1 MRAALDVWRQALVTT
16 VRQDRPDLTARQ
28 LAVLLTVYLT
38 APPHTVRGL
47 ATTLNVSKPAVT
59 RALDRLGTFGFV
71 RRKQD
76 DADKRNVLVQRTVKG
91 SVYLSEFGEI
101 VHQAM
106 QGSGQDA
113 DDETPANG
121 RAVSNDTEPK
131 RDGQ

>member
-47 ATTLNVSKPAVT
+47 ATTLNISKPAVT
-59 RALDRLGTFGFV
+59 RALDRLGVFGFV
-71 RRKQD
+71 KRKQD
-76 DADKRNVLVQRTVKG
+76 EADKRNVLVQRTVKG

-101 VHQAM
+101 VHRAM
-106 QGSGQDA
+106 R
-113 DDETPANG
+113 ETA
-121 RAVSNDTEPK
+121 SESTEAK
-131 RDGQ
+131 E

>member
-47 ATTLNVSKPAVT
+47 ALVLNISKPAVT
-59 RALDRLGTFGFV
+59 RALDRLGAFGFV
-71 RRKQD
+71 KRKQD
-76 DADKRNVLVQRTVKG
+76 EADKRNVLVQRTVKG

-101 VHQAM
+101 VNRAM
-106 QGSGQDA
+106 QESGHETPLESRSGQS
-113 DDETPANG
+113 G
-121 RAVSNDTEPK
+121 IQSK
-131 RDGQ
+131 RDDQ